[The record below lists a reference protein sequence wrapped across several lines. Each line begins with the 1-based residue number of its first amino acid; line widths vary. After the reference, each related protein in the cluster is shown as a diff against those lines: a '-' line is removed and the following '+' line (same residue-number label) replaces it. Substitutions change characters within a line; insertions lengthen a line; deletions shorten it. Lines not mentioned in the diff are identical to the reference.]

1 MVCQIVAG
9 DISGVEG
16 SNKNKTQIILFL
28 NSSDWLIG
36 SIVGWLVNLWMPMNG
51 HRKHT
56 YSTSSSEL
64 KKPHV
69 QFILICER
77 PMFTCSV
84 KMQ

>member
-36 SIVGWLVNLWMPMNG
+36 SIVGWLVNPLDA
-51 HRKHT
+51 
-56 YSTSSSEL
+56 Y
-64 KKPHV
+64 
-69 QFILICER
+69 ER
-77 PMFTCSV
+77 TP
-84 KMQ
+84 